1 MVRPEDARIASSGF
15 DADDKELKWSGRIA
29 HMIFRGP
36 SRSVFVETEQGRLN
50 VDAPAFGQYSVGDNV
65 TVVVPQR
72 AAWAVAAEEAIQ

>member
-1 MVRPEDARIASSGF
+1 
-15 DADDKELKWSGRIA
+15 
-29 HMIFRGP
+29 MIFRGP